1 MFNLDKK
8 ASSDL
13 NLEKSSRQIE
23 YPLFGSIGTKYSLK
37 EEIHLLE
44 PLNNTKNQL
53 VPFNEFSCSLILS
66 VSSLVNVV
74 SAPIYKIVEEKDA

>member
-13 NLEKSSRQIE
+13 NLVKSSRQIE
-23 YPLFGSIGTKYSLK
+23 YPLFGRIGTKYSLK

-44 PLNNTKNQL
+44 PLNNKKESTCTFQ
-53 VPFNEFSCSLILS
+53 
-66 VSSLVNVV
+66 
-74 SAPIYKIVEEKDA
+74 

>member
-13 NLEKSSRQIE
+13 NLVKSSRQIE
-23 YPLFGSIGTKYSLK
+23 YPLFGRIGTKYSLK

-44 PLNNTKNQL
+44 PLNNKKESTL
-53 VPFNEFSCSLILS
+53 YLS
-66 VSSLVNVV
+66 MN
-74 SAPIYKIVEEKDA
+74 SAVL

>member
-13 NLEKSSRQIE
+13 NLAKSSRQIE

-44 PLNNTKNQL
+44 P
-53 VPFNEFSCSLILS
+53 
-66 VSSLVNVV
+66 
-74 SAPIYKIVEEKDA
+74 

>member
-13 NLEKSSRQIE
+13 NLVKSSRQIE

-44 PLNNTKNQL
+44 PKNNKKNQY
-53 VPFNEFSCSLILS
+53 VPGNEFSSSFICS
-66 VSSLVNVV
+66 VSSLV
-74 SAPIYKIVEEKDA
+74 K